1 MEYISEMKKMM
12 YSIVTNEQVINFV
25 NNQVVNAIVFQ
36 KSVQE
41 SMVKALRQMKYKC
54 GIFYDLM
61 SMLED
66 VYFEKEM
73 ESKGFELSGDS
84 KIAEYYIEVD
94 EIDSDV
100 YEFCGIKGDC
110 FGDKCEYDKC
120 VSPFVS
126 G

>member
-1 MEYISEMKKMM
+1 MVYTLEMKKMM

-25 NNQVVNAIVFQ
+25 SNQMVNAVTFQ
-36 KSVQE
+36 KNVQE
-41 SMVKALRQMKYKC
+41 SMVKALEQMKYRC

-61 SMLED
+61 SMVED

-73 ESKGFELSGDS
+73 KDKGFELSDDD
-84 KIAEYYIEVD
+84 KVAECYIEVD
-94 EIDSDV
+94 DIDSDV
-100 YEFCGIKGDC
+100 YEFCKIQGECLGDR
-110 FGDKCEYDKC
+110 CEYDKC